1 MIDSESD
8 VPLGCALRCTI
19 CGRCYEAGIEERA
32 NEQVRRCP
40 RCVIVSALVDAQAK
54 MNSAAGLMIR
64 AGGDYEEYGR
74 QMRGAARKI
83 EGWFNVIG

>member
-1 MIDSESD
+1 
-8 VPLGCALRCTI
+8 
-19 CGRCYEAGIEERA
+19 
-32 NEQVRRCP
+32 
-40 RCVIVSALVDAQAK
+40 